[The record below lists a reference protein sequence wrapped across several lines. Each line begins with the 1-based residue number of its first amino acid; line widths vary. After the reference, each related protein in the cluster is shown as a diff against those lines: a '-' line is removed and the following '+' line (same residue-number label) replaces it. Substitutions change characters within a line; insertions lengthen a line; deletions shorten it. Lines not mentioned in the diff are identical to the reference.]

1 MVQQI
6 GRLKI
11 LRCLSLL
18 FVIALGLLTVV
29 TTGCG
34 DGDESSVVS
43 NGSNNGQNGQTPS
56 LEVLINQIDTTEC
69 PTIKAYV
76 SVTDQD
82 GIVVEGLTEVE
93 FSVFEDGVRQLP
105 IEVTWPATLDLPIS
119 VCLALDYSAS
129 MSDGDVTAM
138 EEAAVTFV
146 EQMTDGSDS
155 GEIIKF
161 AGKPG
166 IPLVEVFQAHTKDQ
180 QALIDAIYEDWTLE
194 RTRTALYDAIY
205 KGIEDTAL
213 QEGRRAVVAITDGRE
228 VGSNHTLDDV
238 INLAV
243 DNEVP
248 VFTIRLGWAEPEEVA
263 DLKQIAELSGGKYFY
278 APGSSDL
285 EEIYLQ
291 ISEMVVLKQYIVSY
305 GSALDDGLTHDLEI
319 TVEYQGLSGSD
330 SRQFTACP

>member
-1 MVQQI
+1 M
-6 GRLKI
+6 GKI
-11 LRCLSLL
+11 KNTFTANLL
-18 FVIALGLLTVV
+18 HFYLVGLVALGLISIVAINGCNGGGD
-29 TTGCG
+29 TGYV
-34 DGDESSVVS
+34 SVDD
-43 NGSNNGQNGQTPS
+43 SNNDQNG
-56 LEVLINQIDTTEC
+56 LEVIINQIDTTDC

-82 GIVVEGLTEVE
+82 GTVVEGLTEGE
-93 FSVFEDGVRQLP
+93 FSVFEDGNEQLP
-105 IEVTWPATLDLPIS
+105 IVVDWPATFYLPIS

-129 MSDGDVTAM
+129 MTNGDIDAM

-180 QALIDAIYEDWTLE
+180 QALIDAIGEDWTLA

-248 VFTIRLGWAEPEEVA
+248 VFTIRLGWADPEEVA
-263 DLKQIAELSGGKYFY
+263 DLKQIAEESGGKYFY
-278 APGSSDL
+278 AAGSSDL

-291 ISEMVVLKQYIVSY
+291 ISEMLVLKQYIVSY
-305 GSALDDGLTHDLEI
+305 DSDLTDGGIHELEI
-319 TVEYQGLSGSD
+319 RVDYLGLSDSD
-330 SRQFTACP
+330 VSTFTACL